1 MPHATL
7 GMNDPFLDSTYR
19 QLSQETVNLLR
30 QLAVPPRLVA
40 HLILVH
46 DVATSLVERLTA
58 AFPEVTFSR
67 EEVLFGAS
75 IHDFGKVI
83 ERSELNRSGTQH
95 EQRGI
100 ELLRSMGISDDRA
113 RFAYSHGNWAQM
125 PGVTLEDLLVALADK
140 CWKGKRVDELESKI
154 ASLLSAASKKPEW
167 ACFAELDEILQELTK
182 DADARLTWQGAFEAN

>member
-1 MPHATL
+1 
-7 GMNDPFLDSTYR
+7 MNDPLLNSTYR
-19 QLSQETVNLLR
+19 KLPEETVNLLR
-30 QLAVPPRLVA
+30 QVAAPPRLVA

-46 DVATSLVERLTA
+46 DVAATLVEGVTA

-83 ERSELNRSGTQH
+83 ESSELNRSGTQH

-100 ELLRSMGISDDRA
+100 ELLRSMGVSDDRA
-113 RFAYSHGNWAQM
+113 RFAYSHGNWDRM
-125 PGVTLEDLLVALADK
+125 PSISLEDLLVALADK

-154 ASLLSAASKKPEW
+154 AALLSAASKKPEW
-167 ACFAELDEILQELTK
+167 ECFAELDEIVEELTK
-182 DADARLTWQGAFEAN
+182 DADARLAWQGAFGT